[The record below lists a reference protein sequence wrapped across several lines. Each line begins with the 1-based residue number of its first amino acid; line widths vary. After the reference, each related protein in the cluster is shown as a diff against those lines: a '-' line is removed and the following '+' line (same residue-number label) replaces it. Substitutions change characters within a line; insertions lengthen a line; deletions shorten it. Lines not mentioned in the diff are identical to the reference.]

1 MSSLPPREQGPKTAG
16 RVFNRFAH
24 RDPGLYPLAG
34 IMFLVFAGAGFFL
47 ATKSQS
53 PDVAKKFAVVQH
65 PSEWQNTS
73 RVEAWK
79 TRVKSAGH
87 DKAASS

>member
-1 MSSLPPREQGPKTAG
+1 MSSLPPREEGPKNPG
-16 RVFNRFAH
+16 RVFNRFAQ

-47 ATKSQS
+47 ATKSQTH
-53 PDVAKKFAVVQH
+53 DAAKKFAVAQH
-65 PSEWQNTS
+65 PADWQNGS

-79 TRVKSAGH
+79 SRVKGTQ